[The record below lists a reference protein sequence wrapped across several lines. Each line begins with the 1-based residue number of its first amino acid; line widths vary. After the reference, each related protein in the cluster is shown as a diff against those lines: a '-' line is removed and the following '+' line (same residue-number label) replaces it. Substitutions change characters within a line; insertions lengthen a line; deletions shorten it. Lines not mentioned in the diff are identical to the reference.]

1 MAGLKFAIKSKD
13 NGTYYTGKAFV
24 GPRFGGGPVQAEKF
38 ADRMAAADVARGFP
52 LVVLFDVVEVY
63 TAPCGD
69 CGAAMWVEEVPLLP
83 EATLTECPAC
93 GRNHVVYQTKG
104 HTKAGRVDM
113 AKTGKAP
120 TVGDEVTLRFQDG
133 NPTKAAKS

>member
-1 MAGLKFAIKSKD
+1 MRVIATKLGIYGSD
-13 NGTYYTGKAFV
+13 RIREGKEFTVPDGEPIPSWAV
-24 GPRFGGGPVQAEKF
+24 P
-38 ADRMAAADVARGFP
+38 
-52 LVVLFDVVEVY
+52 VEVY
-63 TAPCGD
+63 VAPCGN
-69 CGAAMWVEEVPLLP
+69 CESPMWVEQVPLLP

-93 GRNHVVYQTKG
+93 ERKHVVYQTKG
-104 HTKAGRVDM
+104 QIKAGRVDM

>member
-1 MAGLKFAIKSKD
+1 MTKFAIKSKD
-13 NGTYYTGKAFV
+13 NGTYYTGKTFV
-24 GPRFGGGPVQAEKF
+24 GPRFGGGPNDAIKF
-38 ADRMAAADVARGFP
+38 DDLMAAADEARGLP

-63 TAPCGD
+63 VAPCGN
-69 CGAAMWVEEVPLLP
+69 CESPMWVEQVPLLP

-93 GRNHVVYQTKG
+93 ERKHVVYQTKG
-104 HTKAGRVDM
+104 QIKAGRVDM